1 MSVGMARAPDSAS
14 IVTGL
19 LVPSIFSLYNT
30 LGLPLPDYL
39 VTLVGAEVASLDTAA
54 SPVINALLTSVTS
67 RFLIIAC
74 YLASHATI
82 LT

>member
-30 LGLPLPDYL
+30 LGLPI
-39 VTLVGAEVASLDTAA
+39 GAEVASLDTAA